1 MDLELLKNRKKELG
15 LTNQQ
20 LAMLSGISLGTINKI
35 FSGATKSPQ
44 MDTLNALLPILKLNY
59 YDLREDAPIPKVQE
73 AAPDYHASSSHDRY
87 TTDDLLHLP
96 DGMRAELIDGQI
108 YYMSSPTHLHQSVL
122 LELAAAIH
130 FFIRS
135 KKGGCQTCI
144 APFDIYLDENDTT
157 CVQTD
162 LSIICEKEKIKNDGC
177 HGAPDWI
184 IEIVSPSSRKRD
196 YIIKLNKYWT
206 AGVKE
211 YWIVDPDEQ
220 KISVYPFHSS
230 DEAFS
235 VQTYSFRDKVP
246 VGIYEDFIIDFAD
259 LFLKG

>member
-20 LAMLSGISLGTINKI
+20 LAMLSGVSLGTINKI

-44 MDTLNALLPILKLNY
+44 MDTLNALLPILKLND
-59 YDLREDAPIPKVQE
+59 YDLRKEVPIPKVQE

-96 DGMRAELIDGQI
+96 DGMRAELINERIYAMAPPSRIHQYLVAKLTQI
-108 YYMSSPTHLHQSVL
+108 IANYIDHHN
-122 LELAAAIH
+122 
-130 FFIRS
+130 
-135 KKGGCQTCI
+135 GCCEVYP
-144 APFDIYLDENDTT
+144 APFAVFLDCNN
-157 CVQTD
+157 QTLVEPD
-162 LSIICEKEKIKNDGC
+162 LSIICNPNRLDEIGC

-211 YWIVDPDEQ
+211 YWIVDPDKQ

-235 VQTYSFRDKVP
+235 VRTYSFRDKVP
-246 VGIYEDFIIDFAD
+246 VGIYKDFIIDFAD